1 MLGPIRTAP
10 KMESET
16 AQARVRQ
23 VVVDRCVCPLA
34 IPLHQTLVALFLWAL
49 VLVEEVGDLLL

>member
-1 MLGPIRTAP
+1 LL
-10 KMESET
+10 
-16 AQARVRQ
+16 QARVRQ

-34 IPLHQTLVALFLWAL
+34 IPLHQALVALFLWAL